1 MEKQLDLI
9 GIGECLVEFSDIGNG
24 QYQIGYSGDVL
35 NALSAA
41 GRLGLST
48 GLLSAT
54 GDDPFTEGLRHILNV
69 ERIDLSHTPVL
80 EGKPNGVYF
89 LSIDAMSLPTFHFLR
104 QNSAAREMF
113 NAQPISSLIEYVR
126 SARALL
132 FSSIPLAV
140 IKDKDKLF
148 ELLRAA
154 KGETILAFDLNI
166 RRALW
171 NDLDELVALLGQLAP
186 LIDILFITNE
196 DDTILFGPR
205 HASEALNDYVRRGFR
220 QVVIRRGGL
229 PTLVSS
235 EASSAMREQFEV
247 PVPHVA
253 NIIDTTGAGDAFD
266 AGYIAAMLR
275 NHLSYE
281 CAAMGNATAAV
292 SLESRGGRAVGLTI
306 DRVEKLYRPLVK
318 WGTFHVPTR
327 R

>member
-9 GIGECLVEFSDIGNG
+9 GIGECLVEFSDIGSG

-48 GLLSAT
+48 GLLSAI
-54 GDDPFTEGLRHILNV
+54 GDDPFVHGLLQILDTEH
-69 ERIDLSHTPVL
+69 IDLSHAPVL
-80 EGKPNGVYF
+80 AGKPNGVYF

-104 QNSAAREMF
+104 KYSAAREMF
-113 NAQPISSLIEYVR
+113 NAQSLPSLIEYVR

-140 IKDKDKLF
+140 IKDRDKLF
-148 ELLRAA
+148 ELLRAV

-166 RRALW
+166 RRVLW
-171 NDLDELVALLGQLAP
+171 DDLNELVALFDQLAP
-186 LIDILFITNE
+186 LLDVLFITNE

-205 HASEALNDYVRRGFR
+205 HGAEAIADYTRRGFR
-220 QVVIRRGGL
+220 QVVLRRGGAS
-229 PTLVSS
+229 TLVSMDG
-235 EASSAMREQFEV
+235 EHFEV
-247 PVPHVA
+247 PVPHVP

-281 CAAMGNATAAV
+281 CAAIGNATAAV

-306 DRVEKLYRPLVK
+306 ERVEKLYRPLVK

>member
-1 MEKQLDLI
+1 MEKKLDLI
-9 GIGECLVEFSDIGNG
+9 GIGECLVEFSDIGSG

-35 NALSAA
+35 NALASA

-48 GLLSAT
+48 GLISAI
-54 GDDPFTEGLRHILNV
+54 GDDPFTPGLRYILET
-69 ERIDLSHTPVL
+69 ERIDLTHAPIL
-80 EGKPNGVYF
+80 EGKPNGLYF

-104 QNSAAREMF
+104 KNSAAREMF
-113 NAQPISSLIEYVR
+113 NCQPLSSLIEYVR

-140 IKDKDKLF
+140 IKDRDKLF
-148 ELLRAA
+148 ELLRAV

-166 RRALW
+166 RRVLW
-171 NDLDELVALLGQLAP
+171 NDLNELVVLLDQLAP
-186 LIDILFITNE
+186 LIDVLLITNE

-205 HASEALNDYVRRGFR
+205 HGAEAIADYTRRGFP
-220 QVVIRRGGL
+220 QVVLRRGGL
-229 PTLVSS
+229 PTLVS
-235 EASSAMREQFEV
+235 MDGKHFEV
-247 PVPHVA
+247 PVPHVP

-275 NHLSYE
+275 NHPSYE

-318 WGTFHVPTR
+318 WGTFHVPVR

>member
-1 MEKQLDLI
+1 MEKKLDLI
-9 GIGECLVEFSDIGNG
+9 GIGECLVEFSDIGSG

-48 GLLSAT
+48 GLLSAI

-69 ERIDLSHTPVL
+69 EHIDLSHTPVL

-113 NAQPISSLIEYVR
+113 SAQPISSLIEYVR

-140 IKDKDKLF
+140 IKDRDKLF
-148 ELLRAA
+148 ELLRAV

-166 RRALW
+166 RKALW
-171 NDLDELVALLGQLAP
+171 NDLDELVTLLRQLAP

-205 HASEALNDYVRRGFR
+205 QASDALNDYVRRGFQ

-235 EASSAMREQFEV
+235 DGEQFEV

-292 SLESRGGRAVGLTI
+292 SLESRGGRAVGLTV

>member
-9 GIGECLVEFSDIGNG
+9 GIGECLAEFSDIGSD
-24 QYQIGYSGDVL
+24 QFQIGYSGDVL

-48 GLLSAT
+48 GLISAI
-54 GDDPFTEGLRHILNV
+54 GDDPFTSGLRQILEEEN
-69 ERIDLSHTPVL
+69 IDLSHAPVL

-89 LSIDAMSLPTFHFLR
+89 LSIDAMGLPSFHFLR
-104 QNSAAREMF
+104 DNSAAREMF
-113 NAQPISSLIEYVR
+113 RCQPLASLIEYVK

-132 FSSIPLAV
+132 FSSIPMAV
-140 IKDKDKLF
+140 IKDRDKLF
-148 ELLRAA
+148 ELLWAV

-166 RRALW
+166 RRVLW
-171 NDLDELVALLGQLAP
+171 KDVEELVGLLGLLAP
-186 LIDILFITNE
+186 LLDVLFITNE

-205 HASEALNDYVRRGFR
+205 TAAEALADYTKRGFKE
-220 QVVIRRGGL
+220 VVIRRGGL

-235 EASSAMREQFEV
+235 NGESFEV

-253 NIIDTTGAGDAFD
+253 NIVDTTGAGDAFD

-275 NHLSYE
+275 QHLSYE
-281 CAAMGNATAAV
+281 CASVGNATAAV
-292 SLESRGGRAVGLTI
+292 SLESRGGRAIGLTI
-306 DRVEKLYRPLVK
+306 EGVEKLYRPLVK
-318 WGTFHVPTR
+318 WGTFHVPAR

>member
-1 MEKQLDLI
+1 MEKKLDLI
-9 GIGECLVEFSDIGNG
+9 GIGECLVEFSDIGSG

-35 NALSAA
+35 NALFAA

-48 GLLSAT
+48 GLLSAI
-54 GDDPFTEGLRHILNV
+54 GDDPFTNGLRQILNA
-69 ERIDLSHTPVL
+69 EHIDLSHAPIL

-104 QNSAAREMF
+104 KNSAARDMF
-113 NAQPISSLIEYVR
+113 NSQPLSSLIEYVR

-140 IKDKDKLF
+140 IKDRDKLF
-148 ELLRAA
+148 ELLRAV

-166 RRALW
+166 RRVLW
-171 NDLDELVALLGQLAP
+171 DDLNELVTLLSQLAP
-186 LIDILFITNE
+186 LLDVLFITNE

-205 HASEALNDYVRRGFR
+205 HTSDALADYTRRGFQ
-220 QVVIRRGGL
+220 QVVIRRGGA
-229 PTLVSS
+229 PTLVHSDG
-235 EASSAMREQFEV
+235 ENFEV
-247 PVPHVA
+247 PVPHVQ
-253 NIIDTTGAGDAFD
+253 NIVDTTGAGDAFD

-275 NHLSYE
+275 HHASYE
-281 CAAMGNATAAV
+281 CAAMGNATASV
-292 SLESRGGRAVGLTI
+292 SLESRGGRAVGLTV

>member
-1 MEKQLDLI
+1 MMEKQIDLI
-9 GIGECLVEFSDIGNG
+9 GIGECLAEFSDIGSG

-48 GLLSAT
+48 GLISAL
-54 GDDPFTEGLRHILNV
+54 GNDPFVSGLRHILDL
-69 ERIDLSHTPVL
+69 ERIDLTHAPIL
-80 EGKPNGVYF
+80 EDKPNGVYF
-89 LSIDAMSLPTFHFLR
+89 LSIDAMGLPTFHFLR
-104 QNSAAREMF
+104 KNSAAREMF
-113 NAQPISSLIEYVR
+113 NCQSLLSLIEYVR
-126 SARALL
+126 SSRALL
-132 FSSIPLAV
+132 FSSIPLAI
-140 IKDKDKLF
+140 IKDQDKLF
-148 ELLRAA
+148 ELLRAV

-171 NDLDELVALLGQLAP
+171 DDPNELIALLAELAP
-186 LIDILFITNE
+186 LIDVLFITNE
-196 DDTILFGPR
+196 DDTILFGSR
-205 HASEALNDYVRRGFR
+205 HASEAVADYAARGFR
-220 QVVIRRGGL
+220 QVVLRRGGL

-235 EASSAMREQFEV
+235 DGESFEV

-275 NHLSYE
+275 NHPAYE
-281 CAAMGNATAAV
+281 CAAMGNATASV

-306 DRVEKLYRPLVK
+306 DLVEKRYRPLVK
-318 WGTFHVPTR
+318 WGTFHVPVR

>member
-1 MEKQLDLI
+1 MEKKIDLI

-35 NALSAA
+35 NALAAA

-69 ERIDLSHTPVL
+69 EHIDLSHAPIL

-89 LSIDAMSLPTFHFLR
+89 LSTDAMGLPTFHFLR
-104 QNSAAREMF
+104 KNSAARDMF
-113 NAQPISSLIEYVR
+113 NAQPLASLIEYAR

-132 FSSIPLAV
+132 FSSIPLAI
-140 IKDKDKLF
+140 IKDRDKLF
-148 ELLRAA
+148 ELLRAV

-166 RRALW
+166 RRVLW
-171 NDLDELVALLGQLAP
+171 DDLNELVALLGQLAP
-186 LIDILFITNE
+186 LIDALFITNE

-205 HASEALNDYVRRGFR
+205 HATDALADYVRRGFR

-229 PTLVSS
+229 PTLVNS
-235 EASSAMREQFEV
+235 EGQSFEV

-275 NHLSYE
+275 HHPAYE
-281 CAAMGNATAAV
+281 CTAMGNATAAV

-306 DRVEKLYRPLVK
+306 ERVEKLYRPLVK

>member
-1 MEKQLDLI
+1 MEKKIDLI

-35 NALSAA
+35 NALAAA

-54 GDDPFTEGLRHILNV
+54 GDDPFTEGLRHILNI
-69 ERIDLSHTPVL
+69 EHIDLSHAPIL

-89 LSIDAMSLPTFHFLR
+89 LSIDAMGLPTFHFLR
-104 QNSAAREMF
+104 KNSAARDMF
-113 NAQPISSLIEYVR
+113 NAQPLASLIEYAR

-140 IKDKDKLF
+140 IKDRDKLF
-148 ELLRAA
+148 ELLSAV

-166 RRALW
+166 RRVLW
-171 NDLDELVALLGQLAP
+171 DDLNELVAFLGQLAP
-186 LIDILFITNE
+186 LIDALFITNE

-205 HASEALNDYVRRGFR
+205 HASDALADYVRRGFR

-235 EASSAMREQFEV
+235 DGESFEV

-275 NHLSYE
+275 NHESYE

-306 DRVEKLYRPLVK
+306 ERVEKLYRPLVK

>member
-1 MEKQLDLI
+1 MEKKIDLI

-35 NALSAA
+35 NALAAA

-69 ERIDLSHTPVL
+69 EHIDLSHAPIL

-89 LSIDAMSLPTFHFLR
+89 LSIDAMGLPTFHFLR
-104 QNSAAREMF
+104 KNSAARDMF
-113 NAQPISSLIEYVR
+113 NAQPLASLIEYAR

-140 IKDKDKLF
+140 IKDRDKLL
-148 ELLRAA
+148 ELMRAV

-166 RRALW
+166 RRILW
-171 NDLDELVALLGQLAP
+171 DDLNELVALLSQLAP
-186 LIDILFITNE
+186 LIDALFITNE

-205 HASEALNDYVRRGFR
+205 HATDALTDYVRRGFR

-235 EASSAMREQFEV
+235 DGESFEV

-275 NHLSYE
+275 NHQSYE

-306 DRVEKLYRPLVK
+306 ERVEKLYRPLVK
-318 WGTFHVPTR
+318 WGTFHVPTHR
-327 R
+327 

>member
-1 MEKQLDLI
+1 MEKKLDLI
-9 GIGECLVEFSDIGNG
+9 GIGECLVEFSDIGSG

-35 NALSAA
+35 NALAAA

-48 GLLSAT
+48 GLLSAI
-54 GDDPFTEGLRHILNV
+54 GDDPFTDGLRHIFDI
-69 ERIDLSHTPVL
+69 ERLDLSHAPVL

-113 NAQPISSLIEYVR
+113 NCQSLDSLIAYVR

-140 IKDKDKLF
+140 IKDRDKLF
-148 ELLRAA
+148 ELLRAVR
-154 KGETILAFDLNI
+154 GETILAFDLNI
-166 RRALW
+166 RRVLW
-171 NDLDELVALLGQLAP
+171 NDLNELGGLLGELAP
-186 LIDILFITNE
+186 MIDVLFITNE

-205 HASEALNDYVRRGFR
+205 HASETLTEYVQRGFR
-220 QVVIRRGGL
+220 QVVIRRGGA
-229 PTLVSS
+229 PTLVHSNG
-235 EASSAMREQFEV
+235 ENFEV
-247 PVPHVA
+247 PVPHVQ
-253 NIIDTTGAGDAFD
+253 NIVDTTGAGDAFD

-275 NHLSYE
+275 NHHAYE
-281 CAAMGNATAAV
+281 CTSMGNATAAV
-292 SLESRGGRAVGLTI
+292 SLESRGGRAVGLTV